1 MTMPMM
7 TEKTK
12 TSAAEAVR
20 RRLVVPL
27 LLVLS
32 IVLAGCKTAPTGSLS
47 PIPPPEGWETFVTEW
62 REQKDDQFRND
73 PETPLLAEDVP
84 GFEGLEYWD
93 PDPDYYFVG
102 QVNMYMQPEQFEI
115 VTTSGQVR
123 PCARVGWISF
133 KLEDQTLKLQ
143 VYRLLDQAPQSGG
156 AAFFVPFMDGTTG
169 QETYH
174 AGRYL
179 DLQGP
184 EGGPFVLDFNM
195 AYNPWCAYGAAERYV
210 CPVTPPENR
219 LPVRIE
225 AGERGHRAA
234 PPDAVESEEG
244 IPS

>member
-1 MTMPMM
+1 MPS
-7 TEKTK
+7 KN
-12 TSAAEAVR
+12 SAVLFLTLI
-20 RRLVVPL
+20 LVVL
-27 LLVLS
+27 GS
-32 IVLAGCKTAPTGSLS
+32 CKTAPSGSLS
-47 PIPPPEGWETFVTEW
+47 PNPPPDRWRDALTDW
-62 REQKDDQFRND
+62 RERKNDQFKND
-73 PETPLLAEDVP
+73 PQTPLLAEDVP

-93 PDPDYYFVG
+93 PNPDFYYVG
-102 QVNMYMQPEQFEI
+102 QINLYMQPEQFDI

-123 PCARVGWISF
+123 PCSKVGWISF
-133 KLEDQTLKLQ
+133 ELGGQPLKLQ

-210 CPVTPPENR
+210 CPVTPAENR
-219 LPVRIE
+219 LAVRIE

-234 PPDAVESEEG
+234 PAPVAEAVDG
-244 IPS
+244 